1 MISCEEVLKRGLL
14 PAAIAALLV
23 SPAAAGAATTL
34 VPGVTY
40 DRLTRMIRGQPVVL
54 HVVRAPRHG
63 GLHQL
68 RPVLSHNTVLGHQ
81 TVPSMQRG
89 LRSRTTAVGVNGDF
103 FNTASGSPSGA
114 FLRDGVLS
122 ARPSLRRSALAI
134 AFDGRL
140 LVDRFR
146 FVGSWRAEGNAGHPL
161 RELNRVI
168 EKPPGVSLF
177 TRSYGGPTPRVRG
190 AVELV
195 LAGFPRAFLNG
206 WLTGQVTAVRRN
218 GGTWVPPG
226 GAVLQA
232 RGFWRKKMLEEA
244 PKGTHIIVRLRMV
257 GLPDDSADAIGGG
270 PVLVRDG
277 APVRQADELF
287 TLSLLVPRHPRTAV
301 GRLANGRIILV
312 VADGRSRRSLGLTN
326 WDMARTMANLG
337 AVTAMGFD
345 GGGSTT
351 LSFDGRVLNRPSGG
365 AARPVANGLMV
376 QYYGIYAPPL
386 AASVLTPNRDGVS
399 DTTVASA
406 KIVRRSSVTL
416 RLLRPNGTVAWGY
429 RGVRNPGI
437 IRHVVGVPGMAEGR
451 WRWVAEAVETH
462 SGRVSR
468 MVRRFLVNRTLGH
481 LRLSKALMR
490 VVTGRG
496 GRLGIS
502 AALTRK
508 SSVEVAVRSSSGRVV
523 RVLFRGELGRG
534 RHTWRWGGRSAARSV
549 VPSGTYTIVVSA
561 RNALGTV
568 ALADAV
574 RVTRVSG

>member
-1 MISCEEVLKRGLL
+1 
-14 PAAIAALLV
+14 V
-23 SPAAAGAATTL
+23 SPAAAGAATL

-40 DRLTRMIRGQPVVL
+40 DRLTRMIGGKPVVL
-54 HVVRAPRHG
+54 HVVRAPPHG
-63 GLHQL
+63 GLYQL

-81 TVPSMQRG
+81 TVPSIQRG
-89 LRSRTTAVGVNGDF
+89 LRPWSTAVGVNGDF

-122 ARPSLRRSALAI
+122 ARPNLRRSALAI

-140 LVDRFR
+140 LVNRFR
-146 FVGSWRAEGNAGHPL
+146 FAGSWKAGANQAHPL
-161 RELNRVI
+161 REVNQVI
-168 EKPPGVSLF
+168 DKPPGVSLF
-177 TRSYGGPTPRVRG
+177 TRTYGAPTPRVRG

-195 LAGFPRAFLNG
+195 LSGFPRALLNG
-206 WLTGQVTAVRRN
+206 WLRGRVTAIRRN

-232 RGFWRKKMLEEA
+232 RGFWRRTMLREA
-244 PKGTHIIVRLRMV
+244 PRGTWVTVRLQMV

-287 TLSLLVPRHPRTAV
+287 TLSQLVPRHPRTAV
-301 GRLANGRIILV
+301 GQLADGRIILV

-345 GGGSTT
+345 GGGSST
-351 LSFDGRVLNRPSGG
+351 LAFDGRVLNRPSD
-365 AARPVANGLMV
+365 AAPRPVANGLMV

-386 AASVLTPNRDGVS
+386 PGVVLSPNRDGVS
-399 DTTVASA
+399 DTKVASA
-406 KIVRRSSVTL
+406 KIVRPSSVTL
-416 RLLRPNGTVAWGY
+416 RLLRPNGTVAWRYG
-429 RGVRNPGI
+429 GVRNPGVV
-437 IRHVVGVPGMAEGR
+437 RHVVGVPGMAEGT
-451 WRWVAEAVETH
+451 WRWVARATETL

-468 MVRRFLVNRTLGH
+468 MERRFLVNRTLGH

-490 VVTGRG
+490 VVAGRG

-502 AALTRK
+502 AVLTRK

-523 RVLFRGELGRG
+523 RVLFRGEIGRG
-534 RHTWRWGGRSAARSV
+534 KHAWRWGGRNAARKV
-549 VPSGTYTIVVSA
+549 VPSGTYTVRVIA
-561 RNALGTV
+561 RNGLGAV
-568 ALADAV
+568 SLADAV
-574 RVTRVSG
+574 RVVRA

>member
-1 MISCEEVLKRGLL
+1 M
-14 PAAIAALLV
+14 

-40 DRLTRMIRGQPVVL
+40 DRLTHIVRGQPVVV

-63 GLHQL
+63 GLYQL
-68 RPVLSHNTVLGHQ
+68 RPVLSNNSVLGHQ

-89 LRSRTTAVGVNGDF
+89 LRPWSTAVGVNGDF

-122 ARPSLRRSALAI
+122 AKPNLRRSALAI

-146 FVGSWRAEGNAGHPL
+146 FAASWKGGANEAHPV

-168 EKPPGVSLF
+168 ADPPGVSLF
-177 TRSYGGPTPRVRG
+177 TRAYGAPTPRVRG

-195 LAGFPRAFLNG
+195 LSGFPRALLNG
-206 WLTGQVTAVRRN
+206 WLRGRVTAVRRN
-218 GGTWVPPG
+218 GGTRVPPG

-232 RGFWRKKMLEEA
+232 RGFWRKTMLREA
-244 PKGTHIIVRLRMV
+244 PPGTNVTVRLQML

-277 APVRQADELF
+277 APVRQADENF
-287 TLSLLVPRHPRTAV
+287 TLSQLVPRHPRTAV
-301 GRLANGRIILV
+301 GQLADGRLILV

-326 WDMARTMANLG
+326 WDMALTMANLG

-365 AARPVANGLMV
+365 RARAVANGLMV
-376 QYYGIYAPPL
+376 QYYGIYAPRVPR
-386 AASVLTPNRDGVS
+386 SVLTPNRDGVG

-406 KIVRRSSVTL
+406 KIVRRSSVHL
-416 RLLRPNGTVAWGY
+416 RLLRPN
-429 RGVRNPGI
+429 
-437 IRHVVGVPGMAEGR
+437 
-451 WRWVAEAVETH
+451 
-462 SGRVSR
+462 
-468 MVRRFLVNRTLGH
+468 
-481 LRLSKALMR
+481 
-490 VVTGRG
+490 
-496 GRLGIS
+496 
-502 AALTRK
+502 
-508 SSVEVAVRSSSGRVV
+508 
-523 RVLFRGELGRG
+523 
-534 RHTWRWGGRSAARSV
+534 
-549 VPSGTYTIVVSA
+549 
-561 RNALGTV
+561 
-568 ALADAV
+568 
-574 RVTRVSG
+574 